1 MPSLPLPVR
10 PRLPR
15 RTAPSPSSR
24 TSTQRPTGAD
34 GAPRSTARPGLAERL
49 RGARSPRSTLVLGGI
64 ALALMVLAALWA
76 GIAFAAG
83 RDMRGLEQH
92 QSGAVTAA
100 LDTSLVA
107 QSFLFARA
115 GLDRVD
121 VVVDGLQPG
130 AAGEYKLVEGDGPG
144 GKLIASVALSRAD
157 YSNNPFLTLSFP
169 PIEGSRDVTYTV
181 VLETPGQPLSRSV
194 SVRYL
199 PYDGLSAGTMY
210 SDAGPMDADLSFA
223 AYYRYTP
230 ATALADV
237 SDLIGTSLLPTLGW
251 VALLLLPGLAMLM
264 WLPGSLDTGQRVL
277 AAPAVTLLSL
287 PVFYLVIRSVGLPF
301 GTPGVWALL
310 VLSGG
315 AMVWGLVRR
324 RAGQPVAKAS
334 KVAPGDVLFW
344 VLLGGVFAAT
354 LANRFTPLRE
364 VSGGLGLDAY
374 HHTLISRLFIDAG
387 GIPGSYL
394 PYAELS
400 SFTYHFGFHS
410 FVATLAWL
418 TGQTPA
424 DQLLLL
430 VPQAGQVASALP
442 VLTLAVF
449 AWRVTGSRWAGL
461 AGGAFA
467 GLYGA
472 LPAYYVNWSRFT
484 QGLGLALL
492 PIALVFLVVLIDRPV
507 AQGAQADTGRGV
519 LAAVQRSAPYLLAV
533 ISAAG
538 LFLTHYRIAMLYAV
552 FAALFV
558 AHRTGTALLARKP
571 TREVLSPLRRSGILV
586 VLLLAALSPWLLNL
600 YNNFRVHLVGRADAE
615 TGAYYSVDSLWPL
628 LGQPSFLFV
637 SGLAVAGLAVA
648 WRRRAWILWIAALA
662 WAVAALWSTPYL
674 FDWAV
679 AGFRLPY
686 AGYLDANT
694 VGQSLWLPISLLG
707 GYAAASLLESILRS
721 GSTLPGTWPRVWR
734 TSAALIAAAVLL
746 LVGLAVAAPVA
757 ARVDSKPYIAPADRE
772 ALEWMRANLPA
783 NSLVAGNPF
792 AFPWSPQ
799 NVYGSDSGM
808 WVPLLT
814 GARSTI
820 PPLPAYNEKLSDPA
834 YLQNSLQVVAYEP
847 ISGRTPDWAGLK
859 RMGVT
864 HIFSGT
870 RGGAFDIPLLLNS
883 PEVELIFHRD
893 AAYLFAIRSTP

>member
-1 MPSLPLPVR
+1 
-10 PRLPR
+10 
-15 RTAPSPSSR
+15 
-24 TSTQRPTGAD
+24 
-34 GAPRSTARPGLAERL
+34 
-49 RGARSPRSTLVLGGI
+49 
-64 ALALMVLAALWA
+64 MVLSALWA
-76 GIAFAAG
+76 ALAFAVG
-83 RDMRGLEQH
+83 QDMRGLELH

-107 QSFLFARA
+107 QSFRFPRA
-115 GLDRVD
+115 GLSRVD
-121 VVVDGLQPG
+121 VVVDAREPG
-130 AAGEYKLVEGDGPG
+130 AAGEYRLVEGDGPG
-144 GKLIASVALSRAD
+144 GRVIASVPLSSAD

-169 PIEGSRDVTYTV
+169 PIEASRDVTYTV
-181 VLETPGQPLSRSV
+181 VLETPGQPLARSI

-210 SDAGPMDADLSFA
+210 SDDGPVDADLSFA

-230 ATALADV
+230 ATLLADV
-237 SDLIGTSLLPTLGW
+237 SEVIGTSLLPALGW
-251 VALLLLPGLAMLM
+251 IALLLLPGLAMLM
-264 WLPGSLDTGQRVL
+264 WLPGNLDTGQRVV

-287 PVFYLVIRSVGLPF
+287 PVFYLVIRAVGLPF

-310 VLSGG
+310 VLSAG
-315 AMVWGLVRR
+315 AIVWGLVRQR
-324 RAGQPVAKAS
+324 RGAKSTAKAI
-334 KVAPGDVLFW
+334 KVVPGDVLFW
-344 VLLGGVFAAT
+344 VLLGGVLAAT

-364 VSGGLGLDAY
+364 ISGGMGLDAY
-374 HHTLISRLFIDAG
+374 HHTLIARLFIDAG

-394 PYAELS
+394 PYADLS

-418 TGQTPA
+418 TGQTSA
-424 DQLLLL
+424 EQLLLL
-430 VPQAGQVASALP
+430 VPQAGQVASSLP

-449 AWRVTGSRWAGL
+449 AWRVTGNRWAGL
-461 AGGAFA
+461 AAGAFA

-492 PIALVFLVVLIDRPV
+492 PVALIYLAALIDRPV
-507 AQGAQADTGRGV
+507 AQGAPVDANRGV
-519 LAAVQRSAPYLLAV
+519 LAAVQRSAPYLMAV

-538 LFLTHYRIAMLYAV
+538 LFLTHYRITMLYAV
-552 FAALFV
+552 FAVLFV
-558 AHRTGTALLARKP
+558 ALRTGTALLARKP

-586 VLLLAALSPWLLNL
+586 ALLLAALSPWLLNL
-600 YNNFRVHLVGRADAE
+600 YNNFRVHLVGRTDAE
-615 TGAYYSVDSLWPL
+615 TGAYYSVDNLWPL
-628 LGQPSFLFV
+628 LGRPSFLLV
-637 SGLAVAGLAVA
+637 CGLAVVGLAVA
-648 WRRRAWILWIAALA
+648 WRRRAGILWIVALA
-662 WAVAALWSTPYL
+662 WAIAAVWSTPYL

-679 AGFRLPY
+679 AGLRLPY

-694 VGQSLWLPISLLG
+694 VAQSLWLPVSLLG
-707 GYAAASLLESILRS
+707 GYAAATLMEWILRT
-721 GSTLPGTWPRVWR
+721 GSTLPGALPRVWR
-734 TSAALIAAAVLL
+734 TSAALIAAAALL

-772 ALEWMRANLPA
+772 ALAWMRANLPRNA
-783 NSLVAGNPF
+783 LVAGNPF

-820 PPLPAYNEKLSDPA
+820 PPLPAYNEKLSNPS

-859 RMGVT
+859 SMGVT

-870 RGGAFDIPLLLNS
+870 RGGAFDIPLLLSS
-883 PEVELIFHRD
+883 PEVELVFHRD
-893 AAYLFAIRSTP
+893 AAYLFEIRSNP